1 MTEKTLKAIAG
12 TSDRPL
18 VIGHLE
24 IPCYVLEDETR
35 VLSRRGVFSSV
46 NATRAGPRGQSDL
59 GAEMQ
64 RFASQNWLKPCIS
77 NDLELALKSP
87 ILFQPPTGASAFG
100 YPATMLVDLC
110 DANMEAESLSTTT
123 VRQKPIM
130 ARARTLLRGFATVGI
145 IALVDEATGY
155 QEIRNRRALET
166 ILKKFIAKELQT
178 WTRTFPYEFY
188 ELICKLKKWPW
199 PDGHKRPFVIGRYT
213 NDFVYQRLAQGILE
227 KLKQKNQTNKPCQRR
242 DRHHQWFM
250 PDLGHPK
257 LKEHLDGVIALMRAS
272 PNWDAFK
279 RNLTRAYPKHKE
291 PIPLALG
298 DNE

>member
-1 MTEKTLKAIAG
+1 MEKTLKAIAG

-18 VIGHLE
+18 VIGHME

-35 VLSRRGVFSSV
+35 VLSQRGVISSV
-46 NATRAGPRGQSDL
+46 NATRGGPRGQSDL
-59 GAEMQ
+59 GAEMP

-110 DANMEAESLSTTT
+110 DAIMEAESLGTTT
-123 VRQKPIM
+123 VRQKSIVD
-130 ARARTLLRGFATVGI
+130 RARTLLRGFATVGI
-145 IALVDEATGY
+145 IAFVDEATGY

-166 ILKKFIAKELQT
+166 ILKRFIAKELQP
-178 WTRTFPYEFY
+178 WTKTLPYEFY
-188 ELICKLKKWPW
+188 ELIYKLKKWPG
-199 PDGHKRPFVIGRYT
+199 PDGHKRPSVIGRYT
-213 NDFVYQRLAQGILE
+213 NDLVYQRLAPGVLE
-227 KLKQKNQTNKPCQRR
+227 ELRQKNPTTKPGQRR
-242 DRHHQWFM
+242 DRHHQWFT
-250 PDLGHPK
+250 PDLGHPR
-257 LKEHLDGVIALMRAS
+257 LKEHLEGVMALMRAS

-298 DNE
+298 DDE